1 MDFDTVD
8 VLFRSRQ
15 TLLQILKAKGYDTSP
30 YERFGPFE
38 VELMAAGKQEVS
50 LRMDLSREVPEDS
63 GIPAFCRV
71 EYAIPKVKNRLAGF
85 LTNLLMDPETGDPL
99 VDSATTEI
107 IVITLEQIGPTFTT
121 AALKQWAASKLRI
134 SFFDAHTL
142 VSNSLEHVLVPKH
155 EAVPVAQH
163 ADLLKRLN
171 CTSKLNLP
179 QIRFHE
185 DIIARILGLVP
196 GDIVKVTRP
205 SPQAGQYIVYRVCVP

>member
-15 TLLQILKAKGYDTSP
+15 TLLQILKAKGYDTKP

-38 VELMAAGKQEVS
+38 IELMASGKQEVS
-50 LRMDLSREVPEDS
+50 LRMDLSREVPEGS

-85 LTNLLMDPETGDPL
+85 LVNLLEDPETGDPL
-99 VDSATTEI
+99 IDSATTEV

-142 VSNSLEHVLVPKH
+142 VSNPLEHVLVPKH
-155 EAVPVAQH
+155 EYVPPAQH

-171 CTSKLNLP
+171 CTTKMNFP
-179 QIRFHE
+179 QIKFHE
-185 DIIARILGLVP
+185 DMIGRILGLVP
-196 GDIVKVTRP
+196 GDIVKITRP